1 MNLNSRRKTGI
12 TFQSHRRNPFLHV
25 FQPGAYVPFSPTVD
39 ISLPHRT
46 NGCAGVR
53 IAASAAG
60 FNVNLKENSPV
71 NKSALNN
78 VISAC
83 FFLLMLS
90 AWTTWLML
98 HYGADVLQWIMANST
113 LFSRTLAL
121 STWQPEW
128 GWTNQLNL
136 VCWLLIFTTGGLLAS
151 LLTSLALRTVSD
163 VLTLLARPLVTWSRR
178 V

>member
-12 TFQSHRRNPFLHV
+12 IVQSHRRNPFLHV

-60 FNVNLKENSPV
+60 FNVNLLENSPV

-128 GWTNQLNL
+128 AWTSQLNL

-151 LLTSLALRTVSD
+151 LLTSLALRTISD
-163 VLTLLARPLVTWSRR
+163 VLTLLARPLVTGSRR
-178 V
+178 I